1 MDQIK
6 SALSFSKYSKELSI
20 ALDSIDKSNIDKLTL
35 SIKKALLKKYKI
47 IILGNGGSA
56 ANATHI
62 AGDYMKTFGM
72 LGYKPNLSTPSDNL
86 CFITAVSNDSNYN
99 DSFQIYLESVIEPK
113 SLIIYLSGSGNSINL
128 IKSLNSQSLNTLKGI
143 ETWSISAYK
152 GGKISKLTKYWLH
165 LPTLNMEIAEDIQ
178 LIIFHYIKQK
188 LYFQLS
194 NKMNL
199 KNKYENNRF
208 FKRTILNEVS

>member
-1 MDQIK
+1 MDQTK

-72 LGYKPNLSTPSDNL
+72 LGYKPN
-86 CFITAVSNDSNYN
+86 
-99 DSFQIYLESVIEPK
+99 K
-113 SLIIYLSGSGNSINL
+113 GNI
-128 IKSLNSQSLNTLKGI
+128 
-143 ETWSISAYK
+143 
-152 GGKISKLTKYWLH
+152 
-165 LPTLNMEIAEDIQ
+165 
-178 LIIFHYIKQK
+178 
-188 LYFQLS
+188 
-194 NKMNL
+194 
-199 KNKYENNRF
+199 
-208 FKRTILNEVS
+208 

>member
-143 ETWSISAYK
+143 
-152 GGKISKLTKYWLH
+152 LC
-165 LPTLNMEIAEDIQ
+165 P
-178 LIIFHYIKQK
+178 
-188 LYFQLS
+188 
-194 NKMNL
+194 
-199 KNKYENNRF
+199 
-208 FKRTILNEVS
+208 

>member
-1 MDQIK
+1 
-6 SALSFSKYSKELSI
+6 
-20 ALDSIDKSNIDKLTL
+20 
-35 SIKKALLKKYKI
+35 
-47 IILGNGGSA
+47 
-56 ANATHI
+56 
-62 AGDYMKTFGM
+62 MKTFGM

>member
-20 ALDSIDKSNIDKLTL
+20 ALNSIEKSNIDKLTS
-35 SIKKALLKKYKI
+35 SIKKAILKSYKI
-47 IILGNGGSA
+47 VILGNGGSA

-86 CFITAVSNDSNYN
+86 CFLTAVSNDSNYN

-113 SLIIYLSGSGNSINL
+113 SLIIFLSGSGNSINL
-128 IKSLNSQSLNTLKGI
+128 IKSLNSKSLKTLKGI
-143 ETWSISAYK
+143 ETWSVSAYN
-152 GGKISKLTKYWLH
+152 GGKISKLTQYWLH

-178 LIIFHYIKQK
+178 LIVFHYIKQK

-194 NKMNL
+194 NKLNL
-199 KNKYENNRF
+199 KNKYENNRY